1 MKTNLENLQD
11 YVKTI
16 SQKHPDK
23 IPAVL
28 SVVEK
33 HYNQNRKLVD
43 DVMKVNGAKGGF
55 SILISNVPAC
65 KSEILALR

>member
-1 MKTNLENLQD
+1 MKTNLEQLQD

-16 SQKHPDK
+16 SQNHPDK
-23 IPAVL
+23 IATIL

-33 HYNQNRKLVD
+33 HYNSNRRMVD
-43 DVMKVNGAKGGF
+43 DVMKLNGAKGGF
-55 SILISNVPAC
+55 SILISNVPSC